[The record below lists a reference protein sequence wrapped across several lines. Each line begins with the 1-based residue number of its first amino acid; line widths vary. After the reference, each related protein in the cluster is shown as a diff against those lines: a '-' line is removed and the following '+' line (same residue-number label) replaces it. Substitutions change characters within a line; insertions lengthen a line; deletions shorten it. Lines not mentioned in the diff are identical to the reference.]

1 MKLKFLI
8 ALLIFGFGVSAQRFA
23 DQIPQLKRYKQSE
36 ILDSVNGIHIYD
48 KLIGALGG
56 DSVKY
61 NKQGYNIQGWN
72 EEYYLN
78 GNILHKGY
86 YVDGKIKILKNYYE
100 NGQLERSFIN
110 PDPLHAVMNLYY
122 ENGQPK
128 LRISYY
134 DGKPQK
140 TYQYYET
147 GLPKLSEE
155 KEKDLKYTTSHKEWF
170 PSGQIYKEL
179 ELIDLKEKKFKST
192 LYYPN
197 GQIKEQGNY
206 VLASDGQKLEKLG
219 TWTYFDEK
227 GKKIK
232 S

>member
-1 MKLKFLI
+1 MKFKFLI
-8 ALLIFGFGVSAQRFA
+8 VLLIFGFGINAQRFA

-36 ILDSVNGIHIYD
+36 VLDSVKGICVYD
-48 KLIGALGG
+48 KLVEALGG

-72 EEYYLN
+72 EEYYLS
-78 GNILHKGY
+78 GTILHKGY
-86 YVDGKIKILKNYYE
+86 YVDGKIKVFKNYYE

-110 PDPLHAVMNLYY
+110 PDPLHANMNMYY

-140 TYQYYET
+140 TYHYYET
-147 GLPKLSEE
+147 GLPKLTEE

-170 PSGQIYKEL
+170 ESGQIYKEL
-179 ELIDLKEKKFKST
+179 EMIDLKEKKFKST
-192 LYYPN
+192 LYYAN

-206 VLASDGQKLEKLG
+206 VLASDGVKLEKLG
-219 TWTYFDEK
+219 TWVYFDEK

>member
-1 MKLKFLI
+1 MKLKFFI
-8 ALLIFGFGVSAQRFA
+8 LLIVLGIESKAQRFA
-23 DQIPQLKRYKQSE
+23 DQIPQLKRYTQSE
-36 ILDSVNGIHIYD
+36 IFDSVKGIHIYNS
-48 KLIGALGG
+48 LIESLGG

-72 EEYYLN
+72 EEYYLK
-78 GNILHKGY
+78 GTILHKGY
-86 YVDGKIKILKNYYE
+86 YVDGKIKVFKNYYE

-110 PDPLHAVMNLYY
+110 PDPLHANMNLYY

-140 TYQYYET
+140 VYEYYDT
-147 GLPKLSEE
+147 GLPKLVEE
-155 KEKDLKYTTSHKEWF
+155 KEKDLKYTTSYKEWF
-170 PSGQIYKEL
+170 ASGQIHKEL
-179 ELIDLKEKKFKST
+179 EMIDLKEKKFKST

-206 VLASDGQKLEKLG
+206 VLASDGVKLEKLG
-219 TWTYFDEK
+219 TWAYFDEK
-227 GKKIK
+227 GKKLK